1 MDSLAEL
8 EAAQERASREE
19 LGRLSLLS
27 TDELIQ
33 RIEQGRFGERLQAF
47 AALAT
52 KKDDRR
58 LTIPFLAAQ
67 LDRLH
72 SVTVRHHCA
81 SALLSLLPYKG
92 IPSYALADRSHRGN
106 TIYRE
111 DLAALIETTLKRL
124 ESSSAQGQ

>member
-1 MDSLAEL
+1 MDSRAEH

-19 LGRLSLLS
+19 LERLSRLS
-27 TDELIQ
+27 TSELIQ
-33 RIEQGRFGERLQAF
+33 RIEQGRFGEHLQAF

-52 KKDDRR
+52 KKDDR
-58 LTIPFLAAQ
+58 LLIIPFLAAQ

-72 SVTVRHHCA
+72 STIVRLLCA

-92 IPSYALADRSHRGN
+92 IPSYALADLSHRGN

-111 DLAALIETTLKRL
+111 DLSALIETTLKRL
-124 ESSSAQGQ
+124 ENP

>member
-1 MDSLAEL
+1 MVDSRDEF

-19 LGRLSLLS
+19 LERLSHWS
-27 TDELIQ
+27 TSELIQ
-33 RIEQGRFGERLQAF
+33 FIEGGRFGEHHQSF

-58 LTIPFLAAQ
+58 LIIPFLAAQ

-72 SVTVRHHCA
+72 STTVRLSCA
-81 SALLSLLPYKG
+81 HALLSLLPYKG
-92 IPSYALADRSHRGN
+92 ISSYALADLKHPGN
-106 TIYRE
+106 TLYRE

-124 ESSSAQGQ
+124 EK